1 MSAIPVPVTSDFT
14 TEDPTKHGGHA
25 QLVVA
30 MQSTVDK
37 WVHEYV
43 QLRDLIKKIETKH
56 EEELKPYKE
65 AMAARGAQLEAFL
78 TNSGSTGVKTAHGTC
93 YKSTRYTASLADADA
108 FMKYVIKT
116 GEFEL
121 LDRRANPTA
130 VRDYA
135 KEHDGNLPPGVNL
148 NAISSV
154 GVRRPSGKD

>member
-1 MSAIPVPVTSDFT
+1 MSIPVPITSDYT
-14 TEDPTKHGGHA
+14 KDDPTKHGEHA
-25 QLVVA
+25 QLVTM
-30 MQSTVDK
+30 MQSTVDNRVGQYVAIRDK
-37 WVHEYV
+37 IRQIKERHEA
-43 QLRDLIKKIETKH
+43 
-56 EEELKPYKE
+56 ELKPLLE
-65 AMAARGAQLEAFL
+65 VQELVGAWLDQFL

-108 FMKYVIKT
+108 FMGYVIKT